1 MQPTAAALCALSAA
15 TLVAAGAWFQD
26 KEDAPVWVQSD
37 LEALALRIQGEIEG
51 LRGARFLGAVP
62 VKVADRASLL
72 AYMKQRTEE
81 MEPPAKIAA
90 DERVAKLLGVIPH
103 DMDLLATTYKLLEDQ
118 VAGFYDPPS
127 KTFYLMD
134 SMPKGLAG
142 PILAHE
148 LVHALDDQLFNLDGT
163 MEELKDESDALQA
176 FRFVVEG
183 SGTAGGNRWTM
194 EHVNEVNLAG
204 TNEMMAEQQASLA
217 AAPLWLW
224 KPLLGA
230 YMQGAAFLTR
240 GSDVLGSQL
249 KQADPKDIE
258 RAFRDRPLSTEQVLH
273 PEKYWDPERRD
284 DPRKARFTLGA
295 LPQGWSAL
303 REDTLGELGLALV
316 LEQAM
321 PNEPIDMKNPMTIL
335 GIQYTNELAAGW
347 DADRVILLGK
357 EGQSW
362 MRLVSVW
369 DTERD
374 AGEFYA
380 GMRAVLPRL
389 EAAANALGGED
400 ARSGV
405 ELAYGD
411 QPTEVVLTV
420 WSGIAQRRDQREIEE
435 AVTYSVK

>member
-1 MQPTAAALCALSAA
+1 
-15 TLVAAGAWFQD
+15 
-26 KEDAPVWVQSD
+26 
-37 LEALALRIQGEIEG
+37 
-51 LRGARFLGAVP
+51 
-62 VKVADRASLL
+62 
-72 AYMKQRTEE
+72 
-81 MEPPAKIAA
+81 
-90 DERVAKLLGVIPH
+90 
-103 DMDLLATTYKLLEDQ
+103 
-118 VAGFYDPPS
+118 
-127 KTFYLMD
+127 MD